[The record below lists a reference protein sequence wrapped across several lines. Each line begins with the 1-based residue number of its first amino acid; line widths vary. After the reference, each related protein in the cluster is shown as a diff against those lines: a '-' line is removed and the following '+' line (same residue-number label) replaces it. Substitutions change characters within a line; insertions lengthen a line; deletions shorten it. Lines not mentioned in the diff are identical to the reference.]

1 MAKLVLDTNSLLQ
14 CISRRSR
21 YHDLWISLLLAIT
34 CIVALTGC
42 SHKKQPA
49 EIDNDAFFESEG
61 ITRADSIVSEI
72 SDARDMPRMHAAIDS
87 LEKIGE
93 LSLAK
98 TIFYRTIGYNMMG
111 QQSASLPLYQQLAK
125 INVNDLSTQSDLE
138 AYVYSYNNYLRL
150 LCDMRRYDRALRE
163 AREADRKLKSIGYN
177 SFATHHDIAQIMGEC
192 YLYTDHVD
200 SAAYNF
206 QKALKGVRDRLD
218 NFKDPLDLRECQKTM
233 NAIARAYIHTGRY
246 REAEPWMQ
254 IQDSLYVAADK
265 HPKRDSVFIDE
276 MKAEISY
283 SKALLAHA
291 QGRSNDAEQAFSDY
305 LSTNTAKQLESI
317 INGNEYLMLTH
328 RYSEAAKNYELLDKF
343 LKSGGYKANLEN
355 IGRFILP
362 KYRAN
367 LMAGNK
373 DSALRA
379 ASLVAEYYD
388 SALIRQRIIYADL
401 LTAVYDT
408 EGKER
413 QIAEQRAELSHQRL
427 IALIII
433 MAIFITFVTV
443 YIVQHRKAYKKLNE
457 SNRQLVL
464 ANERAEESSRMKTKF
479 IQEISHEVRTPL
491 NIISGFSQ
499 VLANWDIEI
508 NYDELQDIC
517 HKIADNSERITH
529 LVSKFLDLS
538 MVYSNVDIDC
548 RNAAAPADVAQQAI
562 EESGIQ
568 KADHLD
574 FKLKVSS
581 EAESLSFVTNKVMA
595 VKALNQL
602 LDNAIRYTQP
612 QTVKTGEKAH
622 VVLSIDVKG
631 QQVVFNLEDT
641 GIGIPPEH
649 AENIFLEF
657 VQLDEYSNGT
667 GIGLTIARTLVR
679 RMGGDIILDTSYTD
693 GARFVMTLPAKRD
706 FLNNKNS

>member
-1 MAKLVLDTNSLLQ
+1 MRHK
-14 CISRRSR
+14 
-21 YHDLWISLLLAIT
+21 LLAVILALT
-34 CIVALTGC
+34 CIVAVTGC

-49 EIDNDAFFESEG
+49 EIDNDAFFEAEG

-72 SDARDMPRMHAAIDS
+72 SDTRDMPRMQAAIDS
-87 LEKIGE
+87 LEEIGE

-111 QQSASLPLYQQLAK
+111 QQSTSLPLYQQLSE
-125 INVNDLSTQSDLE
+125 INVNDLSTQADLE
-138 AYVYSYNNYLRL
+138 AYVYSYNNYVRL

-163 AREADRKLKSIGYN
+163 AKEADKKLKSVGYN
-177 SFATHHDIAQIMGEC
+177 SFANHHDIAQIIGEC
-192 YLYTDHVD
+192 YLYMEHVD

-206 QKALKGVRDRLD
+206 QKSLQGVRTRLE
-218 NFKDPLDLRECQKTM
+218 NFKDPLDQRECQKTL
-233 NAIARAYIHTGRY
+233 NAIAKAYIHTHRY

-254 IQDSLYVAADK
+254 IQDSIYSAACN
-265 HPKRDSVFIDE
+265 HPKRDSIFMDE
-276 MKAEISY
+276 MKADISY

-291 QGRSNDAEQAFSDY
+291 QGRSKDAEQAFSDY
-305 LSTNTAKQLESI
+305 LSTNTANQLENI
-317 INGNEYLMLTH
+317 IKSNKYLMQTH

-343 LKSGGYKANLEN
+343 LKTGGYKADLEN
-355 IGRFILP
+355 IGRFLLP

-367 LMAGNK
+367 LLAGK
-373 DSALRA
+373 RDSALRA

-388 SALIRQRIIYADL
+388 SALIRQKIIDADL
-401 LTAVYDT
+401 LTTVYDT

-427 IALIII
+427 MALIII
-433 MAIFITFVTV
+433 MAIFVTFVTI

-457 SNRQLVL
+457 TNRQLIL

-491 NIISGFSQ
+491 NILSGFSQ
-499 VLANWDIEI
+499 VLANWYIEI

-517 HKIADNSERITH
+517 HKIVDNSERITH

-538 MVYSNVDIDC
+538 MVYSNVDIESSETV
-548 RNAAAPADVAQQAI
+548 APADVARQAI

-568 KADHLD
+568 KATHLD
-574 FKLKVSS
+574 FQLKLSS
-581 EAESLSFVTNKVMA
+581 EAEALSFVTNKTMA

-602 LDNAIRYTQP
+602 LDNAIKFTQL
-612 QTVKTGEKAH
+612 KTIKSGEKAH
-622 VVLSIDVKG
+622 ALLSIDVEEHK
-631 QQVVFNLEDT
+631 VVFALEDS
-641 GIGIPPEH
+641 GIGIPPEQ
-649 AENIFLEF
+649 AENIFQEF
-657 VQLDEYSNGT
+657 VQLNEYSNGT

-693 GARFVMTLPAKRD
+693 GARFVMTLPLRRD
-706 FLNNKNS
+706 ILKNKNS

>member
-1 MAKLVLDTNSLLQ
+1 MKKQLLPL
-14 CISRRSR
+14 IIA
-21 YHDLWISLLLAIT
+21 LT

-49 EIDNDAFFESEG
+49 EIDNDAFFEAEG

-72 SDARDMPRMHAAIDS
+72 SDSRDMPRMHAAIDS

-111 QQSASLPLYQQLAK
+111 QQSTSLPLYQQLSE
-125 INVNDLSTQSDLE
+125 INVSDLSTQSDLE
-138 AYVYSYNNYLRL
+138 AYVYSYNNYVRL

-163 AREADRKLKSIGYN
+163 AKEADKKLKSVGYN
-177 SFATHHDIAQIMGEC
+177 SFATHHDIAQIIGES
-192 YLYTDHVD
+192 YLYMDHVD
-200 SAAYNF
+200 SAAYHF
-206 QKALKGVRDRLD
+206 QKSLQGVRTRLE
-218 NFKDPLDLRECQKTM
+218 NFKDPLDQRECQKTM
-233 NAIARAYIHTGRY
+233 NAIAKAYIHTHRY

-254 IQDSLYVAADK
+254 IQDSIYSAACN
-265 HPKRDSVFIDE
+265 HPKRDSIFMDE

-291 QGRSNDAEQAFSDY
+291 QGRSKDAEQAFSDY
-305 LSTNTAKQLESI
+305 LSTNTANQLENI
-317 INGNEYLMLTH
+317 IKSNEYLMQTH

-343 LKSGGYKANLEN
+343 LKTGGYKADLEN
-355 IGRFILP
+355 IGRFLLP

-367 LMAGNK
+367 LLAGK
-373 DSALRA
+373 RDSALRA

-388 SALIRQRIIYADL
+388 SALIRQKIIDADL
-401 LTAVYDT
+401 LTTVYDT

-433 MAIFITFVTV
+433 MAIFITFVTI

-457 SNRQLVL
+457 TNRQLIL

-491 NIISGFSQ
+491 NILSGFSQ

-517 HKIADNSERITH
+517 HKIVDNSERITH

-538 MVYSNVDIDC
+538 MVYSNVDIESSETV
-548 RNAAAPADVAQQAI
+548 APADVARQAI

-568 KADHLD
+568 KATHLD
-574 FKLKVSS
+574 FQLKLSS
-581 EAESLSFVTNKVMA
+581 EAEALSFVTNKTMA

-602 LDNAIRYTQP
+602 LDNAIKFTQL
-612 QTVKTGEKAH
+612 KTIKSGEKAH
-622 VVLSIDVKG
+622 ALLSIDVNEQK
-631 QQVVFNLEDT
+631 VVFALEDT
-641 GIGIPPEH
+641 GIGIPSEQ
-649 AENIFLEF
+649 AENIFQEF

-667 GIGLTIARTLVR
+667 GIGLTIARTLIR

-693 GARFVMTLPAKRD
+693 GARFVMTLPLRRD
-706 FLNNKNS
+706 ILKNKNS

>member
-1 MAKLVLDTNSLLQ
+1 MMKKQLLPL
-14 CISRRSR
+14 I
-21 YHDLWISLLLAIT
+21 LALT
-34 CIVALTGC
+34 CMVAVTGC
-42 SHKKQPA
+42 SKKKQPVLTDH
-49 EIDNDAFFESEG
+49 EAFFETEG

-72 SDARDMPRMHAAIDS
+72 SDTRDIPLMIAAIDS
-87 LEKIGE
+87 LEKAGE

-111 QQSASLPLYQQLAK
+111 QQSTSLYYYYQLSD
-125 INVNDLSTQSDLE
+125 INVNDLSTQADLE
-138 AYVYSYNNYLRL
+138 AYVYSYNNYVRM

-163 AREADRKLKSIGYN
+163 AREADRKLRSVGYN
-177 SFATHHDIAQIMGEC
+177 SFATHHDIAQIIGES
-192 YLYTDHVD
+192 YLYMDHVD
-200 SAAYNF
+200 SAAYHF
-206 QKALKGVRDRLD
+206 QKSLQGVRDRLK
-218 NFKDPLDLRECQKTM
+218 NFKDPLDQRECQKTM
-233 NAIARAYIHTGRY
+233 NAIAKAYIHTHRY
-246 REAEPWMQ
+246 REAEPWIQ
-254 IQDSLYVAADK
+254 IQDSIYAVAEN
-265 HPKRDSVFIDE
+265 HPKRDSVFMDE

-291 QGRSNDAEQAFSDY
+291 QGRNADAEQAFSDY
-305 LSTNTAKQLESI
+305 LSTNTAKQLEGI
-317 INGNEYLMLTH
+317 INSNEYLMLTH

-343 LKSGGYKANLEN
+343 LKSGGYKADLEN

-367 LMAGNK
+367 LLAGKK
-373 DSALRA
+373 DSALHV
-379 ASLVAEYYD
+379 ASLVADNYD
-388 SALIRQRIIYADL
+388 TALTRQKIIDADL

-413 QIAEQRAELSHQRL
+413 KIVEQRAELSQQRL
-427 IALIII
+427 IALIVI
-433 MAIFITFVTV
+433 MVIFVTFVTI

-538 MVYSNVDIDC
+538 MVYSNVDIETSETV
-548 RNAAAPADVAQQAI
+548 APADVARQAI
-562 EESGIQ
+562 EESGIL
-568 KADHLD
+568 KAAHLD
-574 FKLKVSS
+574 FQLKVSS
-581 EAESLSFVTNKVMA
+581 EAEAHRFVTNKVMA

-602 LDNAIRYTQP
+602 LDNAIKYTQ
-612 QTVKTGEKAH
+612 TGALESVEKARAL
-622 VVLSIDVKG
+622 LSIDIKE
-631 QQVVFNLEDT
+631 QEVVFAIEDT
-641 GIGIPPEH
+641 GIGIPSEQ
-649 AENIFLEF
+649 AENIFQEF
-657 VQLDEYSNGT
+657 VQLNEYSNGT

-679 RMGGDIILDTSYTD
+679 RMGGDIMLDTSYTD
-693 GARFVMTLPAKRD
+693 GARFVMTLPLRRD
-706 FLNNKNS
+706 IK

>member
-1 MAKLVLDTNSLLQ
+1 MKKQLLPL
-14 CISRRSR
+14 IIA
-21 YHDLWISLLLAIT
+21 LT

-49 EIDNDAFFESEG
+49 EIDNDAFFEAEG

-72 SDARDMPRMHAAIDS
+72 SDSRDMPRMHAAIDS

-111 QQSASLPLYQQLAK
+111 QQSTSLPLYQQLSE
-125 INVNDLSTQSDLE
+125 INVNDLSTQADLE
-138 AYVYSYNNYLRL
+138 AYVYSYNNYVRL

-163 AREADRKLKSIGYN
+163 AREADKKLRSVGYN
-177 SFATHHDIAQIMGEC
+177 SFANHHDIAQIIGEC
-192 YLYTDHVD
+192 YLYMEHVD

-206 QKALKGVRDRLD
+206 QKSLQGVRTRLA
-218 NFKDPLDLRECQKTM
+218 NFKDPLDYRECQKTM
-233 NAIARAYIHTGRY
+233 NAIATAYIHTHRY
-246 REAEPWMQ
+246 REAEPWVQ
-254 IQDSLYVAADK
+254 IQDSIYSAACN
-265 HPKRDSVFIDE
+265 HPQRDSIFMDE

-291 QGRSNDAEQAFSDY
+291 QGRSKDAEQAFSDY
-305 LSTNTAKQLESI
+305 LSTNTANQLENI
-317 INGNEYLMLTH
+317 IKSNEYLMQTH

-343 LKSGGYKANLEN
+343 LKTGGYKADLEN
-355 IGRFILP
+355 IGRFLLP
-362 KYRAN
+362 KYCAN
-367 LMAGNK
+367 LLAGK
-373 DSALRA
+373 RDSALRA

-388 SALIRQRIIYADL
+388 SALIRQKIIDADL
-401 LTAVYDT
+401 LTTVYDT

-433 MAIFITFVTV
+433 MAIFITFVTI

-457 SNRQLVL
+457 SNRQLIL

-491 NIISGFSQ
+491 NILSGFSQ

-517 HKIADNSERITH
+517 HKIVDNSERITH

-538 MVYSNVDIDC
+538 MVYSNVDIESSETV
-548 RNAAAPADVAQQAI
+548 APADVARQAI

-568 KADHLD
+568 KATHLD
-574 FKLKVSS
+574 FQLKLSS
-581 EAESLSFVTNKVMA
+581 EAEALSFVTNKTMA

-602 LDNAIRYTQP
+602 LDNAIKFTQL
-612 QTVKTGEKAH
+612 KTIKSGEKAH
-622 VVLSIDVKG
+622 ALLSIDVNEQK
-631 QQVVFNLEDT
+631 VVFALEDT
-641 GIGIPPEH
+641 GIGIPSEQ
-649 AENIFLEF
+649 AENIFQEF

-679 RMGGDIILDTSYTD
+679 RMGGDIMLDTSYTD
-693 GARFVMTLPAKRD
+693 GARFVMTLPFRRD
-706 FLNNKNS
+706 IK

>member
-1 MAKLVLDTNSLLQ
+1 MKKQLLPL
-14 CISRRSR
+14 IIA
-21 YHDLWISLLLAIT
+21 LT

-49 EIDNDAFFESEG
+49 EIDNDAFFEAEG

-72 SDARDMPRMHAAIDS
+72 SDSRDMPRMHAAIDS

-111 QQSASLPLYQQLAK
+111 QQSTSLPLYQQLSE
-125 INVNDLSTQSDLE
+125 INVNDLSTQADLE
-138 AYVYSYNNYLRL
+138 AYVYSYNNYVRL

-163 AREADRKLKSIGYN
+163 AREADKKLRSVGYN
-177 SFATHHDIAQIMGEC
+177 SFANHHDIAQIIGEC
-192 YLYTDHVD
+192 YLYMEHVD

-206 QKALKGVRDRLD
+206 QKSLQGVRTRLA
-218 NFKDPLDLRECQKTM
+218 NFKDPLDYRECQKTM
-233 NAIARAYIHTGRY
+233 NAIATAYIHTHRY
-246 REAEPWMQ
+246 REAEPWVQ
-254 IQDSLYVAADK
+254 IQDSIYSAACN
-265 HPKRDSVFIDE
+265 HPQRDSIFMDE

-291 QGRSNDAEQAFSDY
+291 QGRSKDAEQAFSDY
-305 LSTNTAKQLESI
+305 LSTNTANQLENI
-317 INGNEYLMLTH
+317 IKSNEYLMQTH

-343 LKSGGYKANLEN
+343 LKTGGYKADLEN
-355 IGRFILP
+355 IGRFLLP

-367 LMAGNK
+367 LLAGK
-373 DSALRA
+373 RDSALRA

-388 SALIRQRIIYADL
+388 SALIRQKIIDADL
-401 LTAVYDT
+401 LTTVYDT

-433 MAIFITFVTV
+433 MAIFITFVTI

-457 SNRQLVL
+457 SNRQLIL

-491 NIISGFSQ
+491 NILSGFSQ

-517 HKIADNSERITH
+517 HKIVDNSERITH

-538 MVYSNVDIDC
+538 MVYSNVDIESSETV
-548 RNAAAPADVAQQAI
+548 APADVARQAI

-568 KADHLD
+568 KATHLD
-574 FKLKVSS
+574 FQLKLSS
-581 EAESLSFVTNKVMA
+581 EAEALSFVTNKTMA

-602 LDNAIRYTQP
+602 LDNAIKFTQL
-612 QTVKTGEKAH
+612 KTIKSGEKAH
-622 VVLSIDVKG
+622 ALLSIDVNEQK
-631 QQVVFNLEDT
+631 VVFALEDT
-641 GIGIPPEH
+641 GIGIPSEQ
-649 AENIFLEF
+649 AENIFQEF

-667 GIGLTIARTLVR
+667 GIGLTIARTLIR
-679 RMGGDIILDTSYTD
+679 RMGGDIMLDTSYTD
-693 GARFVMTLPAKRD
+693 GARFVMTLPFRRD
-706 FLNNKNS
+706 IK

>member
-1 MAKLVLDTNSLLQ
+1 MRHK
-14 CISRRSR
+14 
-21 YHDLWISLLLAIT
+21 LLAVILALT
-34 CIVALTGC
+34 CIVAVTGC

-49 EIDNDAFFESEG
+49 EIDNDAFFEAEG

-72 SDARDMPRMHAAIDS
+72 SDTRDMPRMQAAIDS
-87 LEKIGE
+87 LEEIGE

-111 QQSASLPLYQQLAK
+111 QQSTSLPLYQQLSE
-125 INVNDLSTQSDLE
+125 INVNDLSTQADLE
-138 AYVYSYNNYLRL
+138 AYVYSYNNYVRL

-163 AREADRKLKSIGYN
+163 AKEADKKLKSVGYN
-177 SFATHHDIAQIMGEC
+177 SFANHHDIAQIIGEC
-192 YLYTDHVD
+192 YLYMEHVD

-206 QKALKGVRDRLD
+206 QKSLQGVRTRLE
-218 NFKDPLDLRECQKTM
+218 NFKDPLDQRECQKTL
-233 NAIARAYIHTGRY
+233 NAIAKAYIHTHRY

-254 IQDSLYVAADK
+254 IQDSIYSAACN
-265 HPKRDSVFIDE
+265 HPKRDSIFMDE
-276 MKAEISY
+276 MKADISY

-291 QGRSNDAEQAFSDY
+291 QGRSKDAEQAFSDY
-305 LSTNTAKQLESI
+305 LSTNTANQLENI
-317 INGNEYLMLTH
+317 IKSNKYLMQTH

-343 LKSGGYKANLEN
+343 LKTGGYKADLEN
-355 IGRFILP
+355 IGRFLLP

-367 LMAGNK
+367 LLAGK
-373 DSALRA
+373 RDSALRA

-388 SALIRQRIIYADL
+388 SALIRQKIIDADL
-401 LTAVYDT
+401 LTTVYDT

-427 IALIII
+427 MALIII
-433 MAIFITFVTV
+433 MAIFVTFVTI
-443 YIVQHRKAYKKLNE
+443 YFVQHRKAYKKLNE

-491 NIISGFSQ
+491 NILSGFSQ
-499 VLANWDIEI
+499 VLANWYIEI

-517 HKIADNSERITH
+517 HKIVDNSERITH

-538 MVYSNVDIDC
+538 MVYSNVDIESSETV
-548 RNAAAPADVAQQAI
+548 APADVARQAI

-568 KADHLD
+568 KATHLD
-574 FKLKVSS
+574 FQLKLSS
-581 EAESLSFVTNKVMA
+581 EAEALSFVTNKTMA

-602 LDNAIRYTQP
+602 LDNAIKFTQL
-612 QTVKTGEKAH
+612 KTIKSGEKAH
-622 VVLSIDVKG
+622 ALLSIDVEEHK
-631 QQVVFNLEDT
+631 VVFALEDS
-641 GIGIPPEH
+641 GIGIPPEQ
-649 AENIFLEF
+649 AENIFQEF
-657 VQLDEYSNGT
+657 VQLNEYSNGT

-693 GARFVMTLPAKRD
+693 GARFVMTLPLRRD
-706 FLNNKNS
+706 ILKNKNS